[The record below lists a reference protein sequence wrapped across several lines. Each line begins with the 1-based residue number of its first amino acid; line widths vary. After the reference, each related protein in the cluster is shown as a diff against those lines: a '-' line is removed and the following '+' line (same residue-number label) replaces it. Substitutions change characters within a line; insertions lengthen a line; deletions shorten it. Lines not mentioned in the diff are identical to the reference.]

1 MKSRE
6 IEGAEMG
13 IIQVLMTGKK
23 RLNYDSSD
31 FNEDYDLNAVK

>member
-1 MKSRE
+1 MKSRK

-13 IIQVLMTGKK
+13 IILVLMTGKK

-31 FNEDYDLNAVK
+31 LNEDYDLNAVK